1 MAMESK
7 KEIYDIIPLKYIP
20 KTILIKKNPSL
31 DQIMALLTSAEIEF
45 PLIVKPDVGMKAFGV
60 QKVQDAAALST
71 YAKKCPQDF
80 LIQELI
86 QYPKEIG
93 LFYVRFPNSK
103 NGEITGIVAKEFLTI
118 TGNGKET
125 VAELIT
131 HDPRSALQKKS
142 LQKMHQAIWNDVL
155 PMEKSIELVP
165 FGSHTRGAKFLDIS
179 HEINDELSEMINGIC
194 TQISGFYF
202 GRLDIRY
209 TSLKDLSEGK
219 KFSIIEINGAGSE
232 PTHIYDPKH
241 SLLFAW
247 KEIYRHWNML
257 FKISRYNNQKGHPYM
272 SYREGTAMLKANS
285 AMEAQL
291 KLI

>member
-7 KEIYDIIPLKYIP
+7 KKIYDIIPEQYIP
-20 KTILIKKNPSL
+20 KTVFVKKYSTLNELLNLIRL
-31 DQIMALLTSAEIEF
+31 AGLQF

-60 QKVQDAAALST
+60 QKVHNLLALSA
-71 YAKKCPQDF
+71 YAEKCPQDF
-80 LIQELI
+80 LVQELI
-86 QYPKEIG
+86 TYPREIG
-93 LFYVRFPNSK
+93 LFYIRYPYK
-103 NGEITGIVAKEFLTI
+103 ENGEITGIVAKEFLTI

-125 VAELIT
+125 VAQLIE
-131 HDPRSALQKKS
+131 HDPRSALQRQSLKK
-142 LQKMHQAIWNDVL
+142 LHGAIWNEVL
-155 PMEKSIELVP
+155 PMGKSIELVP

-179 HEINDELSEMINGIC
+179 NEINDGLSKTINDIC
-194 TQISGFYF
+194 TQIPGFYF

-209 TSLKDLSEGK
+209 TSLQDLAEGK
-219 KFSIIEINGAGSE
+219 NFIIIEINGAGSE

-247 KEIYRHWNML
+247 KEIYRHWKML
-257 FKISRYNNQKGHPYM
+257 YTISKYNKQNGHPYL
-272 SYREGTAMLKANS
+272 SYREGTAMLRANS